1 MATLEQPSSA
11 PYSPAEESNGGV
23 AVQTVAQPTVETGTM
38 ILPAI
43 FPDEFEVRIFHRSGG
58 LILVGAIE
66 LVSPA
71 NKDRP
76 ESRRAFA
83 AKCASYLQSG
93 IGLLVVDI
101 VTERRANLHDELVE
115 LMGLNGDYRFPLDSL
130 LYAVSYRPF
139 RPKVNDDRIEVRPTG
154 LDVSRELPTMRLA
167 LRGGPTVPIE
177 LEATYTRARQRSQ
190 L

>member
-1 MATLEQPSSA
+1 
-11 PYSPAEESNGGV
+11 
-23 AVQTVAQPTVETGTM
+23 
-38 ILPAI
+38 
-43 FPDEFEVRIFHRSGG
+43 
-58 LILVGAIE
+58 LILVGALE
-66 LVSPA
+66 LVSPG
-71 NKDRP
+71 NKDRF

-101 VTERRANLHDELVE
+101 VTERQANMHDELVE
-115 LMGLNGDYRFPLDSL
+115 LMGLNGDYRFPLASL

-139 RPKVNDDRIEVRPTG
+139 RPKANDDRIEVRSAA
-154 LDVSRELPTMRLA
+154 LEVSRELPTMSLA
-167 LRGGPTVPIE
+167 LRNGPTVKIE